1 MENVLEISTI
11 LIVYCNPSLCKEL
24 WVKWLVYMVRLSMTS
39 QQGFLFFNLA
49 MLKNA
54 RKLMDFSTKKELIEI
69 TL

>member
-1 MENVLEISTI
+1 
-11 LIVYCNPSLCKEL
+11 
-24 WVKWLVYMVRLSMTS
+24 MTS